1 MTPAEDERT
10 ADAMREHFARNGV
23 AIIEYALSEGD
34 LCQMD
39 RLFPVLAPRQAGAR
53 ADLFS
58 PEARMWLA
66 EHPGLAEI
74 ARRLAGGAV
83 HVTRLQAFDKSAGAN
98 WFVPWHQD
106 RSEDGA
112 ERSIPFLENT
122 LALRIH
128 LDPCGEDNG
137 PLEVIAGS
145 HAQGRLEGAA
155 IPGAVARAAPVLCL
169 TDRGDVLA
177 MRPLLLHR
185 SQRAKQPAAR
195 RVIHIEYTRR
205 DHLQSLQRPALAS

>member
-1 MTPAEDERT
+1 MTPAEDART
-10 ADAMREHFARNGV
+10 ADTMREHFALNGV

-74 ARRLAGGAV
+74 ARRLAGGSV
-83 HVTRLQAFDKSAGAN
+83 QMTRLQAFDKSAGTN

-106 RSEDGA
+106 RAEDGA
-112 ERSIPFLENT
+112 ERSVPFLENT

-155 IPGAVARAAPVLCL
+155 IAGVVSRAAPVLCL

-177 MRPLLLHR
+177 MRPLLVHR

-205 DHLQSLQRPALAS
+205 DYLQSLQRLALAS